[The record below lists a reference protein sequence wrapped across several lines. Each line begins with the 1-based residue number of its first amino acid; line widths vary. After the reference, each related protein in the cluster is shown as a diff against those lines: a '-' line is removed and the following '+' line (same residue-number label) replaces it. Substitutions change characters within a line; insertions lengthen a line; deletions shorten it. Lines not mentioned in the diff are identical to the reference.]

1 MNNNHFSQATGC
13 HLSTAKI
20 WRPVLVAEMEKAGI
34 VESLDICMLLAL
46 VAAHTEEFSRLSE
59 EFNFSAGELRRLF
72 PSKFSPYQ
80 ASMLGFQ
87 MLEKEIPISRQRA
100 IANLSYGGRA
110 GNTDKED
117 GWNFRSR
124 GLLPVRGRRAYSE
137 LSGLV
142 AVDLIANPDELLEPE
157 IAARA
162 ACALFVVRGGAGV
175 RNASVAACIFGL
187 SDAAHSDIER
197 FYRNAR
203 AALK

>member
-1 MNNNHFSQATGC
+1 MDNNHFSQATGC
-13 HLSTAKI
+13 HLSTAKV

-34 VESLDICMLLAL
+34 RDRLDICMLLAL
-46 VAAHTEEFSRLSE
+46 SAANTEEFSRVSE
-59 EFNFSAGELRRLF
+59 EFNYSSGELRRLF
-72 PSKFSPYQ
+72 PGKFSPYQ
-80 ASMLGFQ
+80 ASMLGYQ

-100 IANLSYGGRA
+100 IANLSYSGRA

-162 ACALFVVRGGAGV
+162 ACALFVARGGAGV
-175 RNASVAACIFGL
+175 RNASVAACLFGL
-187 SDAAHSDIER
+187 SDDAHSEVQAN
-197 FYRNAR
+197 YRRAR
-203 AALK
+203 AAL